1 MMLKCSRGTFCT
13 NSIKAKQNEAAFCKC
28 VFNKKSLHA
37 RKPWVFVRRL
47 YNEFVSLSPTLRPHP
62 PLLSSSSSPLP
73 SPSLLLLP
81 FPAVGTTASS
91 NAGAMNSLTS
101 LGTLQGLA
109 GATVGLNNINA
120 LAGSINSEYS
130 PCHQPLHLHL
140 HLHPHLPL
148 TNTIHFQQPQPA
160 SGRRETTCHGGW
172 RSSELDF
179 YGFLH
184 TIFNSKQIISHI

>member
-13 NSIKAKQNEAAFCKC
+13 NSIKAEQNEAAFCKC

-62 PLLSSSSSPLP
+62 PLLSSSSSSPLP

-81 FPAVGTTASS
+81 FPAAGTTASS

-140 HLHPHLPL
+140 HPPPTPTPTAHQHHPLP
-148 TNTIHFQQPQPA
+148 TA
-160 SGRRETTCHGGW
+160 STCEWTQRDDVSRRLAFI
-172 RSSELDF
+172 RA
-179 YGFLH
+179 GFLRVFAH
-184 TIFNSKQIISHI
+184 DF

>member
-1 MMLKCSRGTFCT
+1 MLNRTRGTFCT
-13 NSIKAKQNEAAFCKC
+13 NSTKAEQSEAAFCKC
-28 VFNKKSLHA
+28 VFNKKSLHT

-47 YNEFVSLSPTLRPHP
+47 SNESVSLSPTLRPHL
-62 PLLSSSSSPLP
+62 PLPSSPLLPPPPPPPP
-73 SPSLLLLP
+73 SSSSLLLLP
-81 FPAVGTTASS
+81 FPAAGTTASS

-140 HLHPHLPL
+140 HLHPHLHL
-148 TNTIHFQQPQPA
+148 HHLHLHFQ
-160 SGRRETTCHGGW
+160 
-172 RSSELDF
+172 
-179 YGFLH
+179 
-184 TIFNSKQIISHI
+184 